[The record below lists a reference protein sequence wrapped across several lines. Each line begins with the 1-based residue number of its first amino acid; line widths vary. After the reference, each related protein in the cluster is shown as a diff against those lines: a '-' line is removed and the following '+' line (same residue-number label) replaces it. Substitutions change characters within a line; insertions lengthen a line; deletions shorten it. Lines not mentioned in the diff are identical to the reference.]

1 MEGRKMTDPQTTDRM
16 TIRAHQ
22 GPVTVRFLDVVV
34 ASTERARELYEPG
47 HDPVLYIP
55 FEDVYFVYMQKTD
68 KRTECPR
75 KGIAS
80 YWRIVGQ
87 GQAAE
92 NAVWTYDDPNPAV
105 ASLKGHAAFDPKQ
118 VSFE

>member
-1 MEGRKMTDPQTTDRM
+1 MTDTQTTDRM
-16 TIRAHQ
+16 TIRAHD
-22 GPVTVRFLDVVV
+22 GPVTVRYLDVVI
-34 ASTERARELYEPG
+34 ASTQRARELHEPG

-55 FEDVYFVYMQKTD
+55 FDDIYFVHLEKTA

-80 YWRIVGQ
+80 YWRILAQ
-87 GQAAE
+87 GHAAE
-92 NAVWTYDDPNPAV
+92 DAVLTYDDPNPSI
-105 ASLKGHAAFDPKQ
+105 ASLKGYAAFDASK